1 MEREL
6 KEIVN
11 NLENL
16 LKRLNIAK
24 LVLISPNIEIKNKK
38 EIIYKNLG
46 GFSSSYLEFLNKL
59 FGFLEKYDEAKGN

>member
-1 MEREL
+1 MEKEL

-11 NLENL
+11 SLENL
-16 LKRLNIAK
+16 LKRLNITK
-24 LVLISPNIEIKNKK
+24 LTLLSSNIEIKNKK

-59 FGFLEKYDEAKGN
+59 FEFLEKYSE

>member
-16 LKRLNIAK
+16 LKKLNIAK
-24 LVLISPNIEIKNKK
+24 LVLLSSNIEIKNKK
-38 EIIYKNLG
+38 EIIYKNLA

-59 FGFLEKYDEAKGN
+59 FGFLEKYGE